1 MVLPLEDN
9 LVSHLTC
16 PLCIMDQTWCHAYP
30 ACEETEARESKLSAR
45 GDTPGKDSCVR
56 QSPGRE
62 ASLLPPSTRKPSWR
76 SVLESRD
83 PVTHFETLCP
93 VTSSVGSP
101 SSGAEQVFPQRD
113 SSDARPGKGG
123 APPISFSPP
132 PPGVV
137 MIWIRPLITGFI
149 LHWF

>member
-1 MVLPLEDN
+1 MLILHVKKQRLKSLSFLPEMTR
-9 LVSHLTC
+9 HAGQ
-16 PLCIMDQTWCHAYP
+16 LC
-30 ACEETEARESKLSAR
+30 EAE
-45 GDTPGKDSCVR
+45 
-56 QSPGRE
+56 SPGRK
-62 ASLLPPSTRKPSWR
+62 ASLLPLSIRKPSWR

-83 PVTHFETLCP
+83 PVTHFETLSP

-101 SSGAEQVFPQRD
+101 SSGPEQVFPQRD
-113 SSDARPGKGG
+113 SSAARPGKGG

-137 MIWIRPLITGFI
+137 VIWIRPLITGFI